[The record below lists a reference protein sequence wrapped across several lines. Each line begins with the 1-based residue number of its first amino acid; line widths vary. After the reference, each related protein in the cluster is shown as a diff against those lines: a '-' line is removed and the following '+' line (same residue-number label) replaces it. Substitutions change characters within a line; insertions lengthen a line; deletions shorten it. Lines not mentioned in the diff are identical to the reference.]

1 MDREPSRFER
11 LLVVEISESVGEGGA
26 RGGKTA
32 LVGVAREECGESD
45 MIAMR
50 KREVKVL
57 KTDKLVRLRS
67 GKWNRVAA
75 KIAYKGRWVR
85 IQPQ

>member
-1 MDREPSRFER
+1 MVER
-11 LLVVEISESVGEGGA
+11 SESVGEGGA

-57 KTDKLVRLRS
+57 EADKLVRLRS
-67 GKWNRVAA
+67 GGTA
-75 KIAYKGRWVR
+75 
-85 IQPQ
+85 